1 MFISFLSILKLD
13 VHFISIH
20 SKTQLYLF
28 QLNKKV
34 VNEVINED
42 EELEG
47 AVLFDHVLVVKL
59 KQGEFSFLCSQNP
72 NSISA

>member
-1 MFISFLSILKLD
+1 MFISFLFILNLF

-59 KQGEFSFLCSQNP
+59 KQGDFFLLMQSKP
-72 NSISA
+72 